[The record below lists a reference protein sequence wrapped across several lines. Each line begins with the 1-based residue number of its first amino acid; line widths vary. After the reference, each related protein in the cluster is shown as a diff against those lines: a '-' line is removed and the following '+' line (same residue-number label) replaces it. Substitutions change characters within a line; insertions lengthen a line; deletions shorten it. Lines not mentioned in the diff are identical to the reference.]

1 MVKMFQRMNIEKK
14 KHESLVFSKKI
25 AKTVKES
32 TVVLE
37 KILVFSLLDL
47 SSGMIRGKKSSK
59 SPLLGGYFVGNL
71 MGAVLGNCP

>member
-1 MVKMFQRMNIEKK
+1 MNIEK

-32 TVVLE
+32 IVVLE

-59 SPLLGGYFVGNL
+59 SPLLGGVFCGKFD
-71 MGAVLGNCP
+71 GGISGNCP